1 MIIDQ
6 TSAIESLRAGS
17 VVEMPSQHLIVSDF
31 LLDDCYTELLA
42 AMPSTDSMTRYDAP
56 HEFRYF
62 FMLDS
67 SGVASL
73 APDIRPAWT
82 AIAQLFQSQE
92 LIAALHEKFAD
103 TIRDQTRHRRRLI
116 EKLTDASGVLETPRL
131 MITSDCQD
139 FLLKPHTDSGPKV
152 VTVLYYLAEAGQPEE
167 WGTEFY
173 EPNDPDF
180 RSFPSEHWERENFKL
195 VARAPFRPNTLVAFV
210 KTDNS
215 FHGVHALGLHGK
227 RRNMIV
233 LNIELGER
241 NDFDV
246 RMRVDRDYFVRD
258 PVAAGTTGSNA

>member
-6 TSAIESLRAGS
+6 TSAIDSLRAGS
-17 VVEMPSQHLIVSDF
+17 VVESPSPHLIVSDF
-31 LLDDCYTELLA
+31 LPGACYAQLLA
-42 AMPSTDSMTRYDAP
+42 ALPSTDSMTRYDAP
-56 HEFRYF
+56 HEFRYYS
-62 FMLDS
+62 MLDS
-67 SGVASL
+67 SGVAAL

-82 AIAQLFQSQE
+82 AIAQLFQSRE

-116 EKLTDASGVLETPRL
+116 EKLTDDSGVLETPRL

-180 RSFPSEHWERENFKL
+180 RSFPSEHWERESFKL
-195 VARAPFRPNTLVAFV
+195 VARAPFRPNKLVAFV
-210 KTDNS
+210 KTDAS
-215 FHGVHALGLHGK
+215 FHGVHAVGLHGR

-241 NDFDV
+241 DDFDV
-246 RMRVDRDYFVRD
+246 RTRVDRDNFIRD
-258 PVAAGTTGSNA
+258 PVPAGATASNE